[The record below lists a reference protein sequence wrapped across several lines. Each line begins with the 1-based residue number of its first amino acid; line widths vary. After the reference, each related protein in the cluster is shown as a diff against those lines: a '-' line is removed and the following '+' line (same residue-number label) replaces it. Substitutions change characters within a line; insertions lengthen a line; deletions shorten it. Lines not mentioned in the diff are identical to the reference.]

1 LPPNIEMKS
10 TVSKIAIALLFFL
23 LANTPEAKSQKNL
36 NKIISVS
43 VEKKEL
49 RKVLSLIHAQTGIR
63 FTYSSDVVDVG
74 QKISCKLVGRS
85 LGEFFETVLKPLDI
99 QYRIIDEEQIL
110 LFVQVENKN
119 GKLASL
125 LPDDLLFTVSAKV
138 TDAGGEPLAG
148 VTVIEKGT
156 NNGTATDDNGMYRLT
171 VHQNAILV
179 FSLIGYAAKE
189 IKAGQVKMFSVT
201 LSKEVKPIDELIVT
215 GVFDKRT
222 RIESAVAITTLD
234 AADIEKLN
242 AVSAADLLTNVPG
255 VFVNSSLGEIR
266 NMVYSRGISANS
278 TDGAAGYYYVS
289 MQEDGLPVTNVTFN
303 NFGPDYFYRADATL
317 KRVEAVRGG
326 TASILGAN
334 APGGIFNYISK
345 TGGER
350 FAGLISAKYGIEG
363 DGNGYYRG
371 DINIGGPFKKGWY
384 YNAGGF
390 YRYSL
395 GARSP
400 GYPMNYGG
408 QIKGNIVKQY
418 KKGFIKFYTKYLND
432 HNGWFEFLPAK
443 NFDDPQLAPGVKQTD
458 SYLLPGATT
467 VYPFLSA
474 HQFKTFDPKTL
485 VQSKEIAIGQ
495 NIEQNLGKGWK
506 INNNLKYAQ
515 KKHNWQSSALI
526 FPLSLDNSTLYNL
539 LGTEGIAGTYTF
551 KNKTTGEV
559 LAQSQSLNG
568 NDYKVLNSRLPGT
581 GILPNGLLSEFG
593 FINFTKV
600 DEWINQ
606 FSATK
611 KTKKMS
617 FTSGIFYAHSQ
628 VKRINGAAGISL
640 GTIENKPLLPE
651 ITLTEHS
658 GKQFM
663 VTNSEGYTN
672 LGVGFRTYK
681 ARYSDFATYFG
692 HTWQLNQNW
701 TLDWGGRFER
711 IRVKGSNNI
720 EAPNGY
726 ANDPLYGGIDGNP
739 VTLYD
744 NEYTVTGTTYHFGHT
759 IHTFSYSAGLNYKIN
774 NHLAVYGRFAHGKK
788 APDLAYYFA
797 YDSKIE
803 IEKNEPKT
811 QTIHQAEIGLKATT
825 GKFKLFITPFYSLL
839 SDVYSLDAFQNTAGG
854 FYFPFP
860 LYNSVRTFGVELETE
875 YKITSSFH
883 VRSTAT
889 LQTAR
894 TKSWDVWIANTP
906 GEQDDSIVN
915 YSGKKADNNPD
926 LIFNVTPSYTADR
939 FYAFLTW
946 KYMGNRPGNI
956 PNTITLPGFSQFDM
970 GLGYNIRKNFIVR
983 AHVQNLLNSEG
994 VMSWSPPAK
1003 FLDALDRQ
1011 GFTKEK
1017 LAADPDAT
1025 FGVVCIQPRAF
1036 FLSFSFLF

>member
-1 LPPNIEMKS
+1 MK
-10 TVSKIAIALLFFL
+10 TAVVKIALALLVFFFTISL
-23 LANTPEAKSQKNL
+23 QAKSQKNV

-49 RKVLSLIHAQTGIR
+49 SVVLSLIQAQTGIR
-63 FTYSSDVVDVG
+63 FTYSSDVVDMG
-74 QKISCKLVGRS
+74 QKISCNLVKKS
-85 LGEFFETVLKPLDI
+85 LGEFLETVLKPLNI
-99 QYRIIDEEQIL
+99 QYRFIDEKQIL
-110 LFVQVENKN
+110 LFVPVDNKN
-119 GKLASL
+119 GNQASL

-138 TDAGGEPLAG
+138 TDVDGEPLAG

-189 IKAGQVKMFSVT
+189 IKAGQVKMFSIT
-201 LSKEVKPIDELIVT
+201 LSKEIKPIDELIVT

-303 NFGPDYFYRADATL
+303 NFGPDYFYRADASL
-317 KRVEAVRGG
+317 KRLEAVRGG

-350 FAGLISAKYGIEG
+350 FAGLITAKYGIEG
-363 DGNGYYRG
+363 NGNGYYRG
-371 DINIGGPFKKGWY
+371 DINLGGPLKKGWY
-384 YNAGGF
+384 YNIGGF

-395 GARSP
+395 GARYP
-400 GYPMNYGG
+400 GYPLNYGG
-408 QIKGNIVKQY
+408 QVKGNILKQY
-418 KKGFIKFYTKYLND
+418 KKGYLKFYAKYLND

-443 NFDDPQLAPGVKQTD
+443 NFDDPKLAPGVKQTD
-458 SYLLPGATT
+458 SYLLPGTAI

-474 HQFKTFDPKTL
+474 DQFKTFDPKIL
-485 VQSKEIAIGQ
+485 VQSKDIAVGQ
-495 NIEQNLGKGWK
+495 NLEQNLGKGWK

-515 KKHNWQSSALI
+515 KKHNWQSSAVI

-539 LGTEGIAGTYTF
+539 LGTEGKAGIYTF
-551 KNKTTGEV
+551 TSTTTGKV
-559 LAQSQSLNG
+559 LAQSQSVNG
-568 NDYKVLNSRLPGT
+568 NDYKVLNSNLPGA
-581 GILPNGLLSEFG
+581 GILPHSLLTQIG
-593 FINFTKV
+593 FVNFTNV
-600 DEWINQ
+600 NEWINQ

-611 KTKKMS
+611 KTKRMS
-617 FTSGIFYAHSQ
+617 FTGGIFYAHSR
-628 VKRINGAAGISL
+628 VNRVNGVAGTGL
-640 GTIENKPLLPE
+640 GTIENRPYLTDISFTENTGRQYK
-651 ITLTEHS
+651 ITND
-658 GKQFM
+658 
-663 VTNSEGYTN
+663 VGYTN

-681 ARYSDFATYFG
+681 ARHSDLATFFG
-692 HTWQLNQNW
+692 HTWQIDHNW

-711 IRVKGSNNI
+711 ISVKGTNNI
-720 EAPNGY
+720 DNPNMH
-726 ANDPLYGGIDGNP
+726 ANDPAYGGLDGNP
-739 VTLYD
+739 ATIYD
-744 NEYTVTGTTYHFGHT
+744 NVYTVAGTAYHFGHT
-759 IHTFSYSAGLNYKIN
+759 IQTFSYSAGLNYKIN
-774 NHLAVYGRFAHGKK
+774 NHLAIYGRYARGQK

-803 IEKNEPKT
+803 VEKNKPKA
-811 QTIHQAEIGLKATT
+811 QTINQAEVGLKVTT
-825 GKFKLFITPFYSLL
+825 SKFKLFVTPFYSLL
-839 SDVYSLDAFQNTAGG
+839 SDVYSLDAFQNTSGG
-854 FYFPFP
+854 FYVPFP
-860 LYNSVRTFGVELETE
+860 LYNSVRTFGIELETD

-889 LQTAR
+889 LQTAKAR
-894 TKSWDVWIANTP
+894 SWDVWIANAL
-906 GEQDDSIVN
+906 GEQDDSIVH
-915 YSGKKADNNPD
+915 YTGKKADNNPD
-926 LIFNVTPSYTADR
+926 VIFNFTPSYNADR
-939 FYAFLTW
+939 LYAFLTW
-946 KYMGNRPGNI
+946 KYMGKRPGNI
-956 PNTITLPGFSQFDM
+956 PNTITLPGFSQFDI
-970 GLGYNIRKNFIVR
+970 GIWYNINKNFIVR
-983 AHVQNLLNSEG
+983 GNINNLLNSEG

-1003 FLDALDRQ
+1003 FFDALDRQ

-1017 LAADPDAT
+1017 LAANPDAT
-1025 FGVVCIQPRAF
+1025 FGIVCIQPRAF
-1036 FLSFSFLF
+1036 FLTFSFLF